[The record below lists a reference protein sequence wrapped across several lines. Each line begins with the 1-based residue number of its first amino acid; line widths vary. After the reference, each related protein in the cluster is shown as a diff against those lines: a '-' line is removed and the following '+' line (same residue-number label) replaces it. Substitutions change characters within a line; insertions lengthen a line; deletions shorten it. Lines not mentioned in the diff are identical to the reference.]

1 MGEIKIV
8 VSEMMEKIIEDVAK
22 SLGVK
27 KTEYVK
33 GLVVEDFKRLKRE
46 GLIK

>member
-8 VSEMMEKIIEDVAK
+8 VSEMMEKIVEDMAR

-33 GLVVEDFKRLKRE
+33 GLVVEDFKKLKRD
-46 GLIK
+46 GIIK